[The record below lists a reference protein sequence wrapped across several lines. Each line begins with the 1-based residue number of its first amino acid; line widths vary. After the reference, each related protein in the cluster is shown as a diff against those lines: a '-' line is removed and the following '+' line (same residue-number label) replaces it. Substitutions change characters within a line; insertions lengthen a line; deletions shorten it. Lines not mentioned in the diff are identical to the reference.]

1 MFSIDYVNDLIMKV
15 CHNKVTIEL
24 ERRLE
29 LLTTVH
35 GTETTDL
42 LILSRKQ

>member
-1 MFSIDYVNDLIMKV
+1 MFSIDYGNDLIMKV
-15 CHNKVTIEL
+15 CYNKEAIEL
-24 ERRLE
+24 EQILE